1 MYFQNPVF
9 CRKLGH
15 SGIFTSDSD
24 IFTSDSDIF
33 SHIVA
38 YLKSC
43 ERLAYSE
50 SCHVQNA
57 GIFKT
62 QDILRTL
69 PRDILAY
76 SERCVTLVYLESYLT
91 QNFAILRVLTYLGP
105 EAYSE
110 PSSFRNILAYLI
122 MIVIIT
128 LTSFSR
134 FNLTYISTKLK
145 KKYFLTTMTS
155 ISMIHQ

>member
-9 CRKLGH
+9 CRKLRH
-15 SGIFTSDSD
+15 SG

-43 ERLAYSE
+43 ETLAYSE

-62 QDILRTL
+62 QDILKTL